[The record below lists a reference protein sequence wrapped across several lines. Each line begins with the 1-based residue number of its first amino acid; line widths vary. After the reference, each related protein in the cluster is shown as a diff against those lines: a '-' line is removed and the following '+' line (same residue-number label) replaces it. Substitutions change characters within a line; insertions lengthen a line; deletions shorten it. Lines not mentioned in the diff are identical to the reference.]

1 MATGKPEDQ
10 GGSDGPLSDW
20 TASHAATTRPLE
32 AGRGFTP
39 GTMLAGRYRIV
50 ALVGKGGFG
59 EVYRADD
66 TKLGQA
72 VALKFFRGALSLDL
86 LERLYAEVRIGR
98 QVSHPNVCRLHDIVE
113 VEGQTFLAMEYVD
126 GEDLASLLARIGRLS
141 PDKAI
146 DVARDLCA
154 ALAAVHDKGIVH
166 RDLKPANVL
175 IDGRGRARLTD
186 FGLAIGLE
194 APEPGQVAGTPA
206 YMAPEQLTGGEIT
219 FRSDLYAL
227 GLILYEMFTG
237 RRFFEAKSLAD
248 LTVQHAEAKLPR
260 MTSASGLL
268 DPAVER
274 AILRCLEEDP
284 TSRPAS
290 ARALIASL
298 PGGDPLEAALAA
310 GETPSPEMVAV
321 AGQVGDL
328 DRVTAWSLLLAV
340 AFGLL
345 ASAYLTDTTTLVGK
359 ASFPKPPEALVERAH
374 EVLTRLG
381 YVEPPADTAQSFVWD
396 PAYLRYVASHDPSP
410 RRWDKLRGARLGPYQ
425 FWYRTSPRPLVAA
438 NRDGVVTRNDP
449 PAEVSGMTQ
458 VVLETDGRLGGFLAV
473 PSQLETSAGPWPEPD
488 FSALFHAA
496 DLDPGALRPVEP
508 RWAASVD
515 SDRKAAWEG
524 VYPGDPGVPVRI
536 EAAAYHGRPVWF
548 EVLPPWAQPSRMREL
563 SEQTSRAPIAGAG
576 IWLLA
581 LAMPLGGIV
590 LARYN
595 LRMGRGDQKGSFR
608 VALFVFAAY
617 SLARLTRADH
627 VAVASEELWI
637 LIKVLAYPSF
647 WALQVWLL
655 YMALEPYAR
664 RRWPHMLI
672 SWKRLLAGR
681 VRDPLVGRDILMG
694 CVAGAAVRILFG
706 LTVMAPAWSGKPPL
720 TPDILVYGATLAS
733 VRDAGFRL
741 LVNQYSAVLYA
752 LAFVFL
758 LVLLRSLLRVQWLAV
773 VLWCVVVGSPLRGEE
788 LVVEWAM
795 GGLKALVFLLALTR
809 GGLLS
814 VAVALYVSFIVVE
827 APLTLDLSAWYAS
840 RALPTVL
847 VVVGLALYGFVTS
860 LAGKSLLGQSLLED

>member
-1 MATGKPEDQ
+1 MASGRSEDRDA
-10 GGSDGPLSDW
+10 SEGPLSDW
-20 TASHAATTRPLE
+20 TTSQPAAPTPPG
-32 AGRGFTP
+32 AAHGFTP
-39 GTMLAGRYRIV
+39 GTILAGRFRIV

-66 TKLGQA
+66 TKLGEA
-72 VALKFFRGALSLDL
+72 VALKFFRGAVSADL
-86 LERLYAEVRIGR
+86 LARRRAEVRIGR
-98 QVSHPNVCRLHDIVE
+98 QVSHPNVCRLHDIFE
-113 VEGQTFLAMEYVD
+113 VEGHTFLAMEYVD

-194 APEPGQVAGTPA
+194 APEPGAVAGTPA
-206 YMAPEQLTGGEIT
+206 YMAPEQLKGGEIT

-237 RRFFEAKSLAD
+237 RRFFEAKTLGDLAA
-248 LTVQHAEAKLPR
+248 QHAQAKLPR
-260 MTSASGLL
+260 MSSAAGLL
-268 DPAVER
+268 EPAVER

-284 TSRPAS
+284 AARPAS

-298 PGGDPLEAALAA
+298 PGADPLEAALAA

-321 AGQVGDL
+321 AGKVGDL
-328 DRVTAWSLLLAV
+328 GRTTAWSLLLAV
-340 AFGLL
+340 AVGVI
-345 ASAYLTDTTTLVGK
+345 ASAYVTDKTTLVGMS
-359 ASFPKPPEALVERAH
+359 ALPKPPEALVERARD
-374 EVLTRLG
+374 VLTRLG

-396 PAYLRYVASHDPSP
+396 PAHLRYVASHDPSP
-410 RRWDKLRGARLGPYQ
+410 RRWDKLRDARLGPYH

-438 NRDGVVTRNDP
+438 NRDGAVTRNDP

-473 PSQLETSAGPWPEPD
+473 PSQLETASGPWPEPD
-488 FSALFHAA
+488 FSPLFHAA
-496 DLDPGALRPVEP
+496 GLDPAALRVVEP

-524 VYPGDPGVPVRI
+524 TYPGEPGVLVRI

-563 SEQTSRAPIAGAG
+563 GEQTSRTPIAGAG
-576 IWLLA
+576 LWLLA
-581 LAMPLGGIV
+581 IAMPLGGIV
-590 LARYN
+590 LARHN
-595 LRMGRGDQKGSFR
+595 MRMGRGDPKGAFR
-608 VALFVFAAY
+608 VALFVFTAY
-617 SLARLTRADH
+617 GLARLIRADH

-647 WALQVWLL
+647 WAIQVWLL

-681 VRDPLVGRDILMG
+681 MRDPLVGRDVLLG
-694 CVAGAAVRILFG
+694 CVAGATVRVLYG
-706 LTVMAPAWSGKPPL
+706 LTVMAPSWFGKPFL
-720 TPDILVYGATLAS
+720 TPDTFVYGATLAS
-733 VRDAGFRL
+733 LRDGAFRL
-741 LVNQYSAVLYA
+741 FVNQYSAVLYA
-752 LAFVFL
+752 LALVFL
-758 LVLLRSLLRVQWLAV
+758 LVLLRSLLRLQWLAV
-773 VLWCVVVGSPLRGEE
+773 LLWCLVLANPLHGED

-809 GGLLS
+809 GGLLGA
-814 VAVALYVSFIVVE
+814 AVAMFVSFALIE
-827 APLTLDLSAWYAS
+827 APLTLDLSAWYVS
-840 RALPTVL
+840 HALPGALAVA
-847 VVVGLALYGFVTS
+847 GLAVYGFVTS